1 MAYKKTYPK
10 RKPKRGGFLA
20 SGCCDITDKTRP
32 FSRRNVNSYVK
43 ANDLFLEPTQRNL
56 DLSTEKYVP
65 FLDFTNN
72 LLDEITSIYNTSPT
86 THAII
91 DQKTTMSVGNGFTVL
106 EGKNNNLLSS
116 MAKMR
121 QPADLTP
128 QELESLNNY
137 IHKVNPEGETLQ
149 DILTKVFADFWT
161 YGNAFIELIRS
172 EIEIDGEILRWLVV
186 RQIPLSMCRP
196 KKLESG
202 ENAVEFVAVSNR
214 FLEDENNPNDVKLL
228 PTFPTFAAVEGLDG
242 ERSIIHIKS
251 YSPGFSYWG
260 LPDWIAAFLWSELE
274 YRIPKYNQS
283 KFVNGFTPSALVT
296 IIANMT
302 PEEAQEFVDA
312 FTDKFTNTG
321 NNSKM
326 FINVLRDEAAKTD
339 VKILEDRN
347 EGNFLELSQLAR
359 ENIITAHR
367 WTPALTG
374 KSVAGQLG
382 SNQQIRAELE
392 IIQNTVIQP
401 AQNLILTKLINPVI
415 TEAALWMSESWD
427 NISLEITSTMPIS
440 FLGDLNPAEVLT
452 PNEQREALGLE
463 PLEETENTDFDNQII
478 LENERS
484 TDINLSE

>member
-1 MAYKKTYPK
+1 MAYKK
-10 RKPKRGGFLA
+10 KPTLKKTWSKTNSKGKFLA
-20 SGCCDITDKTRP
+20 SGCCDITDNTRP
-32 FSRRNVNSYVK
+32 FTKKRTNSYVK
-43 ANDLFLEPTQRNL
+43 HNDLFLEPTQYSL

-65 FLDFTNN
+65 FLDLSNN

-91 DQKTTMSVGNGFTVL
+91 DQKTTMTVGDGFTAL

-116 MAKMR
+116 MRKMR
-121 QPADLTP
+121 KPASLTDE
-128 QELESLNNY
+128 QLETLNTY

-149 DILTKVFADFWT
+149 DILIKVAADYWT
-161 YGNAFIELIRS
+161 YGNCFVELIKS
-172 EIEIDGEILRWLVV
+172 QIDTGDKWLIV
-186 RQIPLSMCRP
+186 RHIPLSMCRP
-196 KKLESG
+196 VKVKEG
-202 ENAVEFVAVSNR
+202 QRAVEFIAVSNR
-214 FLEDENNPNDVKLL
+214 FIEEENDPKEVKLL
-228 PTFPTFAAVEGLDG
+228 PTYPNFETIEGLEG
-242 ERSIIHIKS
+242 ERSIIHLKS

-260 LPDWIAAFLWSELE
+260 LPDWIAAFLWGELE

-296 IIANMT
+296 LIANMT
-302 PEEAQEFVDA
+302 TEEAQSFVDA

-326 FINVLRDEAAKTD
+326 FINVLRDETAKAD
-339 VKILEDRN
+339 VQILEDRN
-347 EGNFLELSQLAR
+347 EGNFMELSQLAR

-392 IIQNTVIQP
+392 IIQNTVIKP
-401 AQNLILTKLINPVI
+401 AQNLIITKIINPI
-415 TEAALWMSESWD
+415 ICEAAEWMGESW
-427 NISLEITSTMPIS
+427 NNVSLEISTTMPIS
-440 FLGDLNPAEVLT
+440 FLGDLDPAEVMT
-452 PNEQREALGLE
+452 PNEQRETLGLE
-463 PLEETENTDFDNQII
+463 PLDNQFDNEITEQ
-478 LENERS
+478 NERS